1 MPLEDWVEKV
11 RRYRIAV
18 HAYCDAVDHLEST
31 TGIGRVE
38 STTGIGREWQEI
50 EAARDEAERA
60 RLAIAPQRPKPVFVP
75 LETWAHGEGA
85 DLATEELVLGDV
97 GQHGG

>member
-31 TGIGRVE
+31 TGL
-38 STTGIGREWQEI
+38 GREWQEI
-50 EAARDEAERA
+50 EAARDETERA
-60 RLAIAPQRPKPVFVP
+60 RLAIARQRPKPVFVP
-75 LETWAHGEGA
+75 LETWAHTEGA

>member
-18 HAYCDAVDHLEST
+18 HAYCDAVDHL
-31 TGIGRVE
+31 E

-75 LETWAHGEGA
+75 LETWAHGDGA